1 MIHGGCVSIK
11 GEKKKRGILMEGR
24 CGKEKRQEKLI
35 FQFKRREEELKSLI
49 WYARERRKIIMLFCL
64 Y

>member
-1 MIHGGCVSIK
+1 
-11 GEKKKRGILMEGR
+11 MEGR

-49 WYARERRKIIMLFCL
+49 WYARKGEKL
-64 Y
+64 